1 MILWIFQKCQDF
13 IKWNL
18 QLIAQTPDFGN
29 FEPEILINILQ
40 QDDIVIVDEMTLLEY
55 VLIYIKLS
63 IFFKSIKR
71 HFFVCICVLD
81 ILCGG

>member
-1 MILWIFQKCQDF
+1 MFQKCQDF

-40 QDDIVIVDEMTLLEY
+40 QDDVVIVDEMTLLE
-55 VLIYIKLS
+55 
-63 IFFKSIKR
+63 
-71 HFFVCICVLD
+71 
-81 ILCGG
+81 